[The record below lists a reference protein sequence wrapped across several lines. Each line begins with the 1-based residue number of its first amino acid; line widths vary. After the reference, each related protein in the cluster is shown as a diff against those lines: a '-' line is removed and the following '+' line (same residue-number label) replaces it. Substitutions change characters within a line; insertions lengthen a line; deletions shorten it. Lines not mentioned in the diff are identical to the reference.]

1 MARGWPARKNGG
13 VITDVDGIRVGHWT
27 DPVGIT
33 GCTVVLLP
41 EGTVGSCEW
50 RGGAPG
56 DREWVVLQPEQ
67 RVDRVHAV
75 VLAGGSAFGLA
86 AADGVMG
93 WLEERGIGWDVA
105 GLVKVP
111 IVPAAILFDLPLGD
125 IHARPGAAQGRSACD
140 AAAAGVFETGSVGA
154 GTGCTAGKLRGVE
167 WAVKSGIGS
176 ASVGEGDLVVGALAA
191 VNPVGD
197 VLDERGDIL
206 AGSRAPEGT
215 PPVALSPVENT
226 LLGVVATNGRLT
238 KAEAHLV
245 ARAGQDG
252 IARVIAPA
260 HTRYDGDVVFSLGTC
275 QVAAPVDQICI
286 LASEAI
292 VRAVRQAV
300 RSAKGLGGFP
310 GLADG
315 PNAP

>member
-1 MARGWPARKNGG
+1 

-27 DPVGIT
+27 DPEGIT
-33 GCTVVLLP
+33 GCTVVLSP
-41 EGTVGSCEW
+41 DGTVGSCEW

-56 DREWVVLQPEQ
+56 DREWVMLQPEQ

-75 VLAGGSAFGLA
+75 VLSGGSAYGLA
-86 AADGVMG
+86 AADGVMR

-111 IVPAAILFDLPLGD
+111 IVPAAILFDLALGD
-125 IHARPGAAQGRSACD
+125 PRARPGCEQGRLACEQ
-140 AAAAGVFETGSVGA
+140 ARGGPVETGSVGA
-154 GTGCTAGKLRGVE
+154 GTGCTAGKVYGPE

-176 ASVGEGDLVVGALAA
+176 ASVSDGDLVVGAIAA
-191 VNPVGD
+191 ANPVGD
-197 VLDERGDIL
+197 VLDEHGAVL
-206 AGSRAPEGT
+206 AGSRAPAGT
-215 PPVALSPVENT
+215 PMVALSPVQNT
-226 LLGVVATNGRLT
+226 LLGVVATNARLT
-238 KAEAHLV
+238 KADAFLV

-252 IARVIAPA
+252 VARVVAPA

-275 QVAAPVDQICI
+275 QVAAPLDRVCM

-292 VRAVRQAV
+292 ARAIRQAV

-310 GLADG
+310 GLADRRDT
-315 PNAP
+315 P